1 MHSHDSLI
9 TLASVQLRGRLGV
22 IIGVAERVWLSIDRL
37 CGRFVA
43 LTVDAYLTDISFE
56 CGIHNTSS
64 PSIWVLAFNSRATRN
79 IT

>member
-1 MHSHDSLI
+1 MTLI

-43 LTVDAYLTDISFE
+43 LTVDAYLLTDISFE
-56 CGIHNTSS
+56 CGVHSNSS
-64 PSIWVLAFNSRATRN
+64 PSVWVLAFNSRATRN